1 MIRVE
6 TDAFDAVL
14 AFWRPAL
21 ASEGGRC
28 VLASSERLRTDLEH
42 AVVALRCDEPAKLH
56 RFESGSYLYASVAP
70 SSEPIEGLV
79 RRERLDAVDGTGT
92 SFVLED
98 PVRNVVYLP
107 FSPDEAIRGFLDEGY
122 VAPTSAA
129 RSSALTAYY
138 AVKRFV
144 PRQIMMAA
152 RSAVA
157 RRQARAL
164 SFPRWPIEP
173 SLDDLQ
179 RLILRAILQAS
190 GADAIPFVWFWP
202 EGKHAALI
210 LTHDVE
216 TATGRDAVPAFI
228 DAEQSLGFVS
238 SFNVVPHKYEV
249 SPSLLE
255 EIQSRGHEVGVH
267 GWDHQG
273 SIVATREL
281 FDDRAARINEVAG
294 SWNAVGFRSPSTY
307 RNSDWFQDLA
317 FDYDSSFP
325 DTDPFEP
332 QSGGCMSVFPYHM
345 GRLVELPITMPQDHT
360 LFTLLGEK
368 DARLWRAKASAIG
381 ARHGLICMLTH
392 PDTDDGYTGSGRVFP
407 HYVEMLR
414 ELGDDTD
421 LWHALPRDVARWWRS
436 RTLTSVDPTGRILE
450 GPASETAM
458 IARASIAN
466 GELVLEVDS
475 R

>member
-14 AFWRPAL
+14 EFWRPAL
-21 ASEGGRC
+21 TGSDGLC
-28 VLASSERLRTDLEH
+28 VLASSERPSADFKH
-42 AVVALRCDEPAKLH
+42 AVVALTCDEPPKLY
-56 RFESGSYLYASVAP
+56 RFENGSYLYASVRSLPDSA
-70 SSEPIEGLV
+70 ERLV
-79 RRERLDAVDGTGT
+79 RRERLDAVDGTGAAY
-92 SFVLED
+92 VLED
-98 PVRNVVYLP
+98 PVRQVVYLP
-107 FSPDEAIRGFLDEGY
+107 FSPDEAVRGFLDEAY
-122 VAPTSAA
+122 VAPASAA
-129 RSSALTAYY
+129 RSSALAAYY
-138 AVKRFV
+138 SMKRFV
-144 PRQIMMAA
+144 PRSMIMAA
-152 RSAVA
+152 RSVVA
-157 RRQARAL
+157 RRQARSL
-164 SFPRWPIEP
+164 DFPRWPIES

-190 GADAIPFVWFWP
+190 GANAIPFVWFWP
-202 EGKHAALI
+202 QGKHAALI
-210 LTHDVE
+210 LTHDIE
-216 TATGRDAVPAFI
+216 TASGRDAVPAFI

-238 SFNVVPHKYEV
+238 SFNVVPNKYEV
-249 SPSLLE
+249 PQSLLA
-255 EIQSRGHEVGVH
+255 EIPRRGHEIGVH

-281 FDDRAARINEVAG
+281 FDDRAVRINEVAG
-294 SWNAVGFRSPSTY
+294 SWNAAGFRSPSTY

-332 QSGGCMSVFPYHM
+332 QSGGCMSLFPYHM

-368 DARLWRAKASAIG
+368 DARLWRAKAAAIR

-392 PDTDDGYTGSGRVFP
+392 PDTDDGYTGSARVFP
-407 HYVEMLR
+407 HYMEMLH
-414 ELGDDTD
+414 ELGDDAD
-421 LWHALPRDVARWWRS
+421 LWRPLPRDAARWWRD
-436 RTLTSVDPTGRILE
+436 RAQTSIDSTERMLE
-450 GPASETAM
+450 GPASDTGVS
-458 IARASIAN
+458 ARASIAN